1 MIRKISGVLTL
12 LAALIFLS
20 TPPEARADGLSLN
33 VSINTSALGQAG
45 SSEIFFVLTDGNA
58 PASGGNSATLSNF
71 AFGTGGSGGLVDAF
85 NAFGDVTST
94 TSLADG
100 ATMVSDQF
108 TNEFAGFFTAGSQVS
123 FLLNL
128 TTNLAPGAPAPDL
141 FAIYIVDPTGNL
153 VGSSDP
159 SGFDS
164 LLLINIDS
172 ANPSVNSY
180 SSIVSAS
187 PVGTMATPEPATLLL
202 LTAGLLGL
210 GLFRKRV
217 ITTPI
222 F

>member
-1 MIRKISGVLTL
+1 
-12 LAALIFLS
+12 
-20 TPPEARADGLSLN
+20 
-33 VSINTSALGQAG
+33 
-45 SSEIFFVLTDGNA
+45 
-58 PASGGNSATLSNF
+58 
-71 AFGTGGSGGLVDAF
+71 
-85 NAFGDVTST
+85 
-94 TSLADG
+94 
-100 ATMVSDQF
+100 MVSDQF

-153 VGSSDP
+153 VASADP

-172 ANPSVNSY
+172 ASPAVNSY

-187 PVGTMATPEPATLLL
+187 PVGAVPTPEPATLLL
-202 LTAGLLGL
+202 LTAGLVGL
-210 GLFRKRV
+210 RMFRKRAS
-217 ITTPI
+217 TSPI